1 MSTVNWMSTKNLPKK
16 PSTRWTAIRGLFGLI
31 LFLIIAVLI
40 EVLIVL
46 YALSLGTEDVSVL
59 QWSFV
64 FPGTDWNVTLAISP
78 LFHLVP
84 IAVIITLVASWA
96 YLAKYMA
103 MRPQQTW
110 RGKAT
115 QTSKTFRKPQSRA
128 RRAIGRF
135 FGRIKSGLLK
145 VKAFAYLAEKTH
157 SSRALIRSALT
168 VLLFFSFFIIV
179 VSLLTYPQLIYR
191 LVSNAYQ
198 NNPGM
203 LDFVKG
209 AGEALSPIGNFFS
222 GLNNALLSAAPGFRD
237 FAIGLGNSIK
247 SLSELDNAGKYL
259 VFQNGAAWIAMV
271 LALFIVEFHQKGYK
285 YVRK

>member
-1 MSTVNWMSTKNLPKK
+1 MATKNLPKK
-16 PSTRWTAIRGLFGLI
+16 PSTRWTAVRRLSGLI
-31 LFLIIAVLI
+31 LFLIITVLI

-110 RGKAT
+110 RGKAA
-115 QTSKTFRKPQSRA
+115 QSSKTLKKPQSRV

-135 FGRIKSGLLK
+135 FGRIKSRLLK
-145 VKAFAYLAEKTH
+145 VKALAYLAERTH

-168 VLLFFSFFIIV
+168 VLLLFSFFIIV

-203 LDFVKG
+203 LDFVRG

-247 SLSELDNAGKYL
+247 SLSELDSAGRYL
-259 VFQNGAAWIAMV
+259 VFQNGAAWIAV
-271 LALFIVEFHQKGYK
+271 ILALLIVEFQQKGFG
-285 YVRK
+285 YVRKK

>member
-1 MSTVNWMSTKNLPKK
+1 MSTKNLPKK

-31 LFLIIAVLI
+31 LFLIVSVLI
-40 EVLIVL
+40 EVIIVL

-64 FPGTDWNVTLAISP
+64 FPGTSWNVTLAISP

-103 MRPQQTW
+103 MRTPQTW
-110 RGKAT
+110 RGKAA
-115 QTSKTFRKPQSRA
+115 QSSKTLKKPQSRA
-128 RRAIGRF
+128 RRAIERF

-145 VKAFAYLAEKTH
+145 VRAFAYLAERSR

-168 VLLFFSFFIIV
+168 VFLLFSFFIIV

-191 LVSNAYQ
+191 LVSNGYQ
-198 NNPGM
+198 NNPAM
-203 LDFVKG
+203 LAFVKG

-222 GLNNALLSAAPGFRD
+222 GLNNALLTAAPGFRD

-247 SLSELDNAGKYL
+247 PLSDLDSAGKYL
-259 VFQNGAAWIAMV
+259 VFQNGAAWIAV
-271 LALFIVEFHQKGYK
+271 ALALFIVEFHQKGFG
-285 YVRK
+285 YVRKK